1 MFLRFLAAF
10 AEWLP
15 PKPQNLLSYIVY
27 YLSLITGGIQ
37 HVREEREVRAPYF
50 WEAIVSFLGL
60 IIVMSIGI
68 VVFEVD
74 PHIPMFIGVIIAA
87 LMSLRLGY
95 KWAAIEEMMIT
106 GISRAMQAVLILAIV
121 GMMVGVW
128 LLSGTIP
135 TMIYYGLKLLSPS
148 IFLVA
153 IDENKKHSKKY
164 IMKRSKGL
172 KSPFSVSFR
181 LSFDNPTVVPMIAL
195 KKQYKVWYD
204 ILI

>member
-1 MFLRFLAAF
+1 M
-10 AEWLP
+10 P

-50 WEAIVSFLGL
+50 WEAIVSFLSL

-106 GISRAMQAVLILAIV
+106 GISRAMQAVLILATC
-121 GMMVGVW
+121 GMYIAATLGV
-128 LLSGTIP
+128 
-135 TMIYYGLKLLSPS
+135 
-148 IFLVA
+148 
-153 IDENKKHSKKY
+153 
-164 IMKRSKGL
+164 
-172 KSPFSVSFR
+172 SVSTYLPWAVFNYTMPIVT
-181 LSFDNPTVVPMIAL
+181 LVMAFMGITLTKMTPEEQAKADAGELV
-195 KKQYKVWYD
+195 
-204 ILI
+204 